1 MSTRYKGSLISA
13 TAASSSST
21 AAYGLW
27 KQTEAAQLVNTAWPT
42 GNDPYWSS
50 VSTLL
55 TGEAA
60 TGTDNMTFI
69 DSSTNNYTL
78 TAATSLYQGTF
89 NPFSSVGP
97 YSPSV
102 NGGSAFFNTLTST
115 LLTPSSATSWSF
127 GTGTFTI
134 EFWMNPQALSTTN
147 GVIVSNFIAASG
159 SYVVGQWKFGCNNSA
174 SGQLAFTWAT
184 STTAVSTIT
193 SGANLP
199 VLNTWQHVAI
209 VRNGTTITIY
219 LNGTSVGSGT
229 MSTSLGATGTLAI
242 GYQQTG
248 STFYYNGY
256 LSNVR
261 IVKGT
266 AVYTTT
272 FTPPTAPLTAISGT
286 QLLLNFTNANIIDN
300 SMGTNISGSN
310 SGTLNNIASNTVK
323 YGAGSLWFNANIFA
337 CSNSTKTQL
346 GTGDFTIEGWISF
359 NNSSGSG
366 VAYVSKGTSVTGWEV
381 VNSSTNTLQFSY
393 TATSL
398 IGTTVMKSLTWYYFA
413 VVRSG
418 SAIGNL
424 KIYLNGVLDAT
435 STVAVTTNFN
445 QTSDMYLGSTRGGV
459 ATNLVGNIDDLR
471 ITKGVARYTA
481 NFTPPQQSLPIQ

>member
-13 TAASSSST
+13 TPASSSST

-27 KQTEAAQLVNTAWPT
+27 KQSDAAQLVNTAWP
-42 GNDPYWSS
+42 NIDPYWSS
-50 VSTLL
+50 VSTLV

-60 TGTDNMTFI
+60 TGADNLTFI
-69 DSSTNNYTL
+69 DSSTNNFTI
-78 TAATSLYQGTF
+78 TSNNVYQGTA
-89 NPFSSVGP
+89 NPFSTVGP
-97 YSPSV
+97 YSPTV
-102 NGGSAFFNTLTST
+102 NGGSGYFNTVTST
-115 LLTPSSATSWSF
+115 FLTPSSSTAWSF
-127 GTGTFTI
+127 GTGAFTI
-134 EFWMNPQALSTTN
+134 EFWMNPLALNATN

-159 SYVVGQWKFGCNNSA
+159 AYVVGQWKFGCNNSA

-184 STTAVSTIT
+184 STTVVSTIT

-199 VLNTWQHVAI
+199 TLNTWQHVAI
-209 VRNGTTITIY
+209 VRNNTTITIY
-219 LNGTSVGSGT
+219 LNGVSVGSGT
-229 MSTSLGATGTLAI
+229 MSTSLGATGTLAV

-266 AVYTTT
+266 AVYTTA

-286 QLLLNFTNANIIDN
+286 QLLLGFTNATIIDN
-300 SMGTNISGSN
+300 SMTTNFTYVSSNSVAISSSTFKYGSGSLYNNGSSLSGSN
-310 SGTLNNIASNTVK
+310 S
-323 YGAGSLWFNANIFA
+323 
-337 CSNSTKTQL
+337 TKLQL
-346 GTGDFTIEGWISF
+346 GTGDFTIEGWVSF
-359 NNSSGSG
+359 STSLQ
-366 VAYVSKGTSVTGWEV
+366 AYAFVSRGAAATGWEI
-381 VNSSTNTLQFSY
+381 NCSSTNVIQFLYTTSTL
-393 TATSL
+393 T
-398 IGTTVMKSLTWYYFA
+398 GTTVMKKLTWYHFA

-418 SAIGNL
+418 SAIGNV

-435 STVAVTTNFN
+435 SAGAVTDNFN
-445 QTSDMYLGSTRGGV
+445 QAVDLIIGTGRQTSAASG
-459 ATNLVGNIDDLR
+459 LVGYIDDLR